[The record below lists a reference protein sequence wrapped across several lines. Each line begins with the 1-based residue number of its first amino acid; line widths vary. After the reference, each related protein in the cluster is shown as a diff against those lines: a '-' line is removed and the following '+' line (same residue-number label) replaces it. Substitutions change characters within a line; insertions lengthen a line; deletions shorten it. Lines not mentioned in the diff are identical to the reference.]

1 MKKTAFILILMLTL
15 GVMSGQDKEVSGVK
29 FPGHIVAEKDALFL
43 NGAGIREK
51 YFMDMYVIGLYLKN
65 RSTDQNTIMNADEKM
80 SLRLQIVSS
89 MVSNSV
95 MQKAVREG
103 FEKSTNNNTAPIKSE
118 IETFIT
124 AFNDPIVKGDNF
136 ELNYS
141 PGTGCVVYKNGVK
154 KVQISGLTFKKAL
167 FGIWLGSNPAH
178 EELRN
183 DLLGK

>member
-1 MKKTAFILILMLTL
+1 MKNIIYTL
-15 GVMSGQDKEVSGVK
+15 LLLLSLSTVNGQDKEVSGVK
-29 FPGHIVAEKDALFL
+29 FPGHIMAEKDALFL

-103 FEKSTNNNTAPIKSE
+103 FEKSTNNNTAPIKNE
-118 IETFIT
+118 IEAFIS
-124 AFNDPIVKGDNF
+124 AFSDPITKGDNF
-136 ELNYS
+136 ELNYY
-141 PGTGCVVYKNGVK
+141 PGVGCVVFKNGVK
-154 KVQISGLTFKKAL
+154 KTQIAGLAFKKAL